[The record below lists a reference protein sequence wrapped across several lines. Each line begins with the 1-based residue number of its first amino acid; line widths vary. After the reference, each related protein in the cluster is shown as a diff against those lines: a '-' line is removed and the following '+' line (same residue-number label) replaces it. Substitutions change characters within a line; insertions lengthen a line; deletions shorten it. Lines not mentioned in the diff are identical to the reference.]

1 MRTPARSEH
10 RLLDPLVFSETGIP
24 NLMRGLPGKFIDIN
38 KYFSRRFDA
47 VLPEPFRVDGRKHFK
62 EEFAPPHIPEGALVY
77 EVGGGK
83 HPLHSAQ
90 EKERRGLR
98 VVGLDIDERE
108 LKRAPRGA
116 YDATIQADITEYR
129 GCEDADVV
137 ICQALLEHVAN
148 TRAAFAGLASILKK
162 DGVALLF
169 TPSKN
174 ALYAHLNQLIPE
186 RLKSKLL
193 RLLYPELAEKS
204 GFPGRYHR
212 CTLSEFE
219 EMARGQ
225 GLDVLQK
232 RAYYY
237 SAYFSFF
244 APLHVLWRLWLWI
257 FFLLARERA
266 AETFSLAL
274 RKM

>member
-1 MRTPARSEH
+1 MRTLFGRTPSPPA
-10 RLLDPLVFSETGIP
+10 VFNETGIP
-24 NLMRGLPGKFIDIN
+24 NLMRGLPGKFIDFN
-38 KYFSRRFDA
+38 KYISRRFDEM
-47 VLPEPFRVDGRKHFK
+47 LPEEFRVDGQAHFR
-62 EEFAPPHIPEGALVY
+62 EEFVPPHIPEGALVY
-77 EVGGGK
+77 DVGGGRR
-83 HPLHSAQ
+83 PLLSAQ

-98 VVGLDIDERE
+98 VVGLDIDGGE
-108 LKRAPRGA
+108 LMRAPRGA
-116 YDATIQADITEYR
+116 YDATIQADITQYQ
-129 GCEDADVV
+129 GCETAGVV
-137 ICQALLEHVAN
+137 ICQALLEHVAD
-148 TRAAFAGLASILKK
+148 TKSAFAGLASILKK

-169 TPSKN
+169 TPSKTS
-174 ALYAHLNQLIPE
+174 LYARVNLLLPE
-186 RLKSKLL
+186 SLKQKLL
-193 RLLYPELAEKS
+193 RLLYPELAERS

-225 GLDVLQK
+225 GLDVVQK

-244 APLHVLWRLWLWI
+244 APLHVLWRLWLWVFYLI
-257 FFLLARERA
+257 SRERA

>member
-1 MRTPARSEH
+1 MRTLFGRTSTPPA
-10 RLLDPLVFSETGIP
+10 VFNKTGIP
-24 NLMRGLPGKFIDIN
+24 NLMRGLPGKFIDFN
-38 KYFSRRFDA
+38 KYISRRFDEM
-47 VLPEPFRVDGRKHFK
+47 LPEKFRVDGQAHFR
-62 EEFAPPHIPEGALVY
+62 ETFAPPHISQGALVY

-98 VVGLDIDERE
+98 VVGLDIDGGE
-108 LKRAPRGA
+108 LMRAPRGA
-116 YDATIQADITEYR
+116 YDETIRADITRYLGR
-129 GCEDADVV
+129 EDADVV
-137 ICQALLEHVAN
+137 ICQTMLEHVSN
-148 TRAAFAGLASILKK
+148 TPAAFTGLASILQKG
-162 DGVALLF
+162 GVALLF

-174 ALYAHLNQLIPE
+174 SLYARVNQLIPE

-204 GFPGRYHR
+204 GFPGRYHH

-225 GLDVLQK
+225 GLGVVQK

-237 SAYFSFF
+237 SEYFSFF
-244 APLHVLWRLWLWI
+244 APLHVLWRLWLWV

-266 AETFSLAL
+266 AETFSMAL
-274 RKM
+274 RKK

>member
-1 MRTPARSEH
+1 MAMRTLFGRTPSPPA
-10 RLLDPLVFSETGIP
+10 VFNETGIP
-24 NLMRGLPGKFIDIN
+24 NLMRGLPGKFIDFN
-38 KYFSRRFDA
+38 KYISRRFDEM
-47 VLPEPFRVDGRKHFK
+47 LPEEFRVDGQAHFR
-62 EEFAPPHIPEGALVY
+62 EEFVPPHIPEGAIVY
-77 EVGGGK
+77 DIGGGRR
-83 HPLHSAQ
+83 PLLSAQ

-98 VVGLDIDERE
+98 VVGLDIDGGE
-108 LKRAPRGA
+108 LMRAPRGA
-116 YDATIQADITEYR
+116 YDATIQTDITQYQ
-129 GCEDADVV
+129 GCETADVV
-137 ICQALLEHVAN
+137 ICQALLEHVAD
-148 TRAAFAGLASILKK
+148 TKSAFAGLASILKK

-169 TPSKN
+169 TPSKTS
-174 ALYAHLNQLIPE
+174 LYARVNLLLPE
-186 RLKSKLL
+186 SLKQKLL
-193 RLLYPELAEKS
+193 RLLYPELAERS

-225 GLDVLQK
+225 GLDVVQK

-244 APLHVLWRLWLWI
+244 APLHVLWRLWLWVFYLI
-257 FFLLARERA
+257 SRERA

>member
-1 MRTPARSEH
+1 MRTLFGRTSLPPA
-10 RLLDPLVFSETGIP
+10 VFNETGIP
-24 NLMRGLPGKFIDIN
+24 NLMRGLPGKFLDFN
-38 KYFSRRFDA
+38 KSLSRRFDGM
-47 VLPEPFRVDGRKHFK
+47 LPEVFRVDGQAHFR
-62 EEFAPPHIPEGALVY
+62 EEFAPPHIPEGALIF

-83 HPLHSAQ
+83 HPLHSKE
-90 EKERRGLR
+90 EKARRDLR
-98 VVGLDIDERE
+98 IIGLDIDEGE
-108 LKRAPRGA
+108 LMRAPCGT
-116 YDATIQADITEYR
+116 YDVTIRADITAYR
-129 GCEDADVV
+129 GREDADVV
-137 ICQALLEHVAN
+137 ICQALLEHVAD
-148 TRAAFAGLASILKK
+148 TKSAFAGLASILKK
-162 DGVALLF
+162 GGVALLF

-174 ALYAHLNQLIPE
+174 ALYARVNQLIPV

-225 GLDVLQK
+225 GLDVVQK

-244 APLHVLWRLWLWI
+244 APLHVLWRLWLWVFYLI
-257 FFLLARERA
+257 SRERA

-274 RKM
+274 RKT

>member
-1 MRTPARSEH
+1 
-10 RLLDPLVFSETGIP
+10 
-24 NLMRGLPGKFIDIN
+24 MRGLPGKFIDFN
-38 KYFSRRFDA
+38 KYISWRFDEM
-47 VLPEPFRVDGRKHFK
+47 LPEEFRVDGQAHFRK
-62 EEFAPPHIPEGALVY
+62 EFAPPHISQGSLVY

-98 VVGLDIDERE
+98 VVGLDIDGGE
-108 LKRAPRGA
+108 LIRAPRGA
-116 YDATIQADITEYR
+116 YDATIQADITRYR
-129 GCEDADVV
+129 GCEDANVV
-137 ICQALLEHVAN
+137 ICQTLLEHVVD
-148 TRAAFAGLASILKK
+148 TPAAFAGLASILKK

-169 TPSKN
+169 APSKN
-174 ALYAHLNQLIPE
+174 ALYARVNLLLPE
-186 RLKSKLL
+186 NLKRKLL
-193 RLLYPELAEKS
+193 RFLYPELADKS